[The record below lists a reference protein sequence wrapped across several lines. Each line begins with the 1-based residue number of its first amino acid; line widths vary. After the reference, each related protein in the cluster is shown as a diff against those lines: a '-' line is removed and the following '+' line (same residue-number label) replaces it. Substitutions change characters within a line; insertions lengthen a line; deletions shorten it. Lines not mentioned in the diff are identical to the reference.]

1 MLDGINRPD
10 IDMDLVHKYAGHDR
24 QLLRTAIA
32 LAVAAAYALAL
43 YRGPALGSQVTD
55 LFIFS
60 ILALGLNVI
69 VGSAGMFHLGIAALF
84 AIGAYTTGVLTVPA
98 NPFGCGFWT
107 SLAASSGAAA
117 LAGVVL
123 GAPLLRLR
131 GDYFALV
138 TLAFGEVVRF
148 SLRNFE
154 EITGGTRALN
164 PVPPPVLPD
173 WLAGGV
179 ARLGIGRDFA
189 QEYRLFYWLDLGLL
203 LLAALVV
210 WDLQNSAVGR
220 RWRAVRDDELAAAS
234 LGINIARTKLSALA
248 LGSALAGM
256 AGSLY
261 AFKITSTASPEA
273 YDFSRSAIMLC
284 AVLVGGLAS
293 VRGAIAGTFL
303 VLGIDNVLAP
313 WVDSLVQSSQL
324 ADSGN
329 RFLVF
334 SNWRMLIFGTLLI
347 VLMRFRPAGL
357 FVGK

>member
-1 MLDGINRPD
+1 MMNYSRFKQVRARLPG
-10 IDMDLVHKYAGHDR
+10 LS
-24 QLLRTAIA
+24 IA
-32 LAVAAAYALAL
+32 LALATAYSVAL
-43 YRGPALGSQVTD
+43 YRDPAIGTQVTN

-69 VGSAGMFHLGIAALF
+69 VGLAGMFHLGIAALF
-84 AIGAYTTGVLTVPA
+84 GMGAYVTGVLTVPA
-98 NPFGCGFWT
+98 NPFGCGFWF
-107 SLAASSGAAA
+107 SLAASSAVAA
-117 LAGVVL
+117 LAGVLL

-164 PVPPPVLPD
+164 PVPPPLLPQ
-173 WLAGGV
+173 WLAGV
-179 ARLGIGRDFA
+179 LAHVGIGHDFA
-189 QEYRLFYWLDLGLL
+189 LDYRLFYWLDLGLL
-203 LLAALVV
+203 LLAALLV
-210 WDLQNSAVGR
+210 WHLENSAIGR

-234 LGINIARTKLSALA
+234 LGINIVRTKLSALA
-248 LGSALAGM
+248 IGSALAGM

-261 AFKITSTASPEA
+261 AYKITSTASPDA

-284 AVLVGGLAS
+284 AVLVGGLGS

-303 VLGIDNVLAP
+303 VLGIDNLLAP
-313 WVDSLVQSSQL
+313 WLDSLVQNWQL
-324 ADSGN
+324 AGGDN

-347 VLMRFRPAGL
+347 TLVRLRPTGL

>member
-1 MLDGINRPD
+1 MAA
-10 IDMDLVHKYAGHDR
+10 VYA
-24 QLLRTAIA
+24 
-32 LAVAAAYALAL
+32 AVL
-43 YRGPALGSQVTD
+43 YRDPAIGSQATD

-84 AIGAYTTGVLTVPA
+84 GIGAYTTGILTVPA

-107 SLAASSGAAA
+107 SLLASTTAAA
-117 LAGVVL
+117 LAGVAL

-148 SLRNFE
+148 SLRNLE

-173 WLAGGV
+173 WLSGALGRV
-179 ARLGIGRDFA
+179 GIGHEFS

-203 LLAALVV
+203 LCVAALV
-210 WDLQNSAVGR
+210 WRIENSPLGR

-234 LGINIARTKLSALA
+234 LGINIARTKLAALA
-248 LGSALAGM
+248 LGSGLAGL

-261 AFKITSTASPEA
+261 AFKITSTASPDA

-284 AVLVGGLAS
+284 AILIGGLGS
-293 VRGAIAGTFL
+293 VRGAIAGTLL
-303 VLGIDNVLAP
+303 VLGFDNLLAP
-313 WVDSLVQSSQL
+313 WLDSLVQSWQIAG
-324 ADSGN
+324 ADK

-334 SNWRMLIFGTLLI
+334 SNWRLLVFGAALIA
-347 VLMRFRPAGL
+347 LMRFRPAGL
-357 FVGK
+357 FPAR